1 MKKRID
7 WDQYVPLGISGTE
20 TRNNL
25 IAALAAAS
33 LWSLGFLFRFSD
45 AKQELFFRNGKL
57 TGLPIAPFREVIGNA
72 WLFFGILAL
81 GMVITAG
88 YFYVYHYQDGR
99 SIYTMKRLPNG
110 WELWRRCL
118 TMPFWTVVVSG
129 ILILLLTGIY
139 YLIYL
144 KCTPVGCLP

>member
-7 WDQYVPLGISGTE
+7 WDRYVPLGISGTE

-25 IAALAAAS
+25 ITALAAAS
-33 LWSLGFLFRFSD
+33 VWSMGFLLRFSE
-45 AKQELFFRNGKL
+45 AKQELFFRNGKR
-57 TGLPIAPFREVIGNA
+57 TGFPIAPFHELVGNA

-81 GMVITAG
+81 SMVFTVV
-88 YFYVYHYQDGR
+88 YFYFYHYQDSR
-99 SIYTMKRLPNG
+99 SIYTMKRLPDR

-118 TMPFWTVVVSG
+118 TLPFWTVILSG
-129 ILILLLTGIY
+129 GLVLLLTGVY

-144 KCTPVGCLP
+144 KCTPAGCLP